1 MTTAHYS
8 IVSEQDASP
17 FEFSIRE
24 INEMNA
30 FSEHTE
36 LRRFRTAQLVER
48 VRLALELL
56 TWAALVWNT
65 PWTRNMCVCSLQQS
79 STRSGEAIFRMLP
92 RLPLPARP
100 HQCSL
105 CRVLGDIVFSR
116 LSVRHVAQPQYVF
129 PLPENGPGQH

>member
-8 IVSEQDASP
+8 IVAEQEAST

-30 FSEHTE
+30 SSECTE
-36 LRRFRTAQLVER
+36 LRRFRAVQLVER

-65 PWTRNMCVCSLQQS
+65 PWTKNMCICSLQQS
-79 STRSGEAIFRMLP
+79 STRTGEAVFRMLP
-92 RLPLPARP
+92 RLPATP

-105 CRVLGDIVFSR
+105 CRILDDIVFSN
-116 LSVRHVAQPQYVF
+116 LSVRRDAQPRYVS
-129 PLPENGPGQH
+129 PLPDNGPGQR